1 MMLEKE
7 PRVLHLDWQAA
18 GKERVILGLALAFE
32 TSKHTSSD
40 TTRPYLPTVPLPVS
54 LWGPFSLKPPKT
66 RCVAEGN
73 TEFNF

>member
-7 PRVLHLDWQAA
+7 PRVLHLDWQAE

-40 TTRPYLPTVPLPVS
+40 TTRPHLPSRPYLPTVPLPVS
-54 LWGPFSLKPPKT
+54 LWEPFSFKPPYSL
-66 RCVAEGN
+66 R
-73 TEFNF
+73 